1 MPDRN
6 VVALLEGSDPK
17 LKNEWVI
24 VSAHF
29 DHNGA
34 DGTQIF
40 NGADDNG
47 SGTVALLEIAEAYA
61 LAAQQG
67 QRPEAQR
74 AVRRVE
80 LRGARPARRL
90 GLHRAA
96 AGAARDAS
104 PRCSTWT

>member
-6 VVALLEGSDPK
+6 VVALLEGSDPR

-24 VSAHF
+24 VTAHY

-34 DGTQIF
+34 DATQIF

-47 SGTVALLEIAEAYA
+47 SGVVALIEIAEAYA
-61 LAAQQG
+61 LAAKEG
-67 QRPEAQR
+67 HRPKR
-74 AVRRVE
+74 SILFAVVE

-90 GLHRAA
+90 GVHGAA
-96 AGAARDAS
+96 AGAADIRS
-104 PRCSTWT
+104 RRC

>member
-1 MPDRN
+1 M
-6 VVALLEGSDPK
+6 
-17 LKNEWVI
+17 LKNEWVL
-24 VSAHF
+24 VTAHF

-47 SGTVALLEIAEAYA
+47 SGTVALLEIADAYA
-61 LAAQQG
+61 LAAAAG
-67 QRPEAQR
+67 PAAEAQR

-90 GLHRAA
+90 GLHRGA
-96 AGAARDAS
+96 AGAAGERS
-104 PRCSTWT
+104 PAC